1 MPTRAVNS
9 QGAAWDRPE
18 VLVNNWRS
26 EDTSLAGMR
35 EYNFDGLVGPT
46 HHYAGLSYGNLAS
59 THSRGQVGDPKSAAL
74 QGLEKAR
81 FLAKLGV
88 AQALLPPP
96 LRPNLRAL
104 RRLGFAGVSR
114 DVLPR
119 ALRVAPELL
128 ALTGSSSSM
137 WAANAAT
144 VAPSR
149 DTADGR
155 VHFTPANLSSM
166 FHRSLEAESTT
177 ATLRAIFADSE
188 RFVVHDPLPAGALFA
203 DEGAA
208 NHSRLATSQAVLH
221 VFGWGRAADTSA
233 SPRAF
238 PARQTREAS
247 VACARLHGLREDQLL
262 FLQQAPEGIDLGAF
276 HSDVLCVGNEQLLL
290 VHELCFAG
298 AAPLAEL
305 HARLGDEFELVVATN
320 AELPVADAVHA
331 YPFNS
336 QLVSL
341 PEGGMAIVAPEESRT
356 TASARAFLERVLAER
371 NAVRAVH
378 YVDVNGSMKNGG
390 GPACLRLRVPL
401 TEDEVLAIPARV
413 VLDDALYE
421 AVRAWIVRHYRE
433 SRGAFRSRR
442 SGIFRRESTR
452 AE

>member
-1 MPTRAVNS
+1 
-9 QGAAWDRPE
+9 
-18 VLVNNWRS
+18 
-26 EDTSLAGMR
+26 MR

-59 THSRGQVGDPKSAAL
+59 THSRGQAGDPRNAAL

-81 FLAKLGV
+81 FLAQLGV

-104 RRLGFAGVSR
+104 RRLGFAGASR

-128 ALTGSSSSM
+128 ALCGSSSAM

-188 RFVVHDPLPAGALFA
+188 RFVVHDPLPAGALFS

-208 NHSRLATSQAVLH
+208 NHTRLATSQGVLH
-221 VFGWGRAADTSA
+221 VFGWGRAADVSA

-247 VACARLHGLREDQLL
+247 AACARLHGLREDQLL
-262 FLQQAPEGIDLGAF
+262 LLQQAPEGIDLGAF
-276 HSDVLCVGNEQLLL
+276 HSDVLCVGNEGLLL
-290 VHELCFAG
+290 AHELCFAG
-298 AAPLAEL
+298 GLPHAEL
-305 HARLGDEFELVVATN
+305 SRRLGDEFELIVATN
-320 AELPVADAVHA
+320 AELPVTDAVHA

-341 PEGGMAIVAPEESRT
+341 PDGGMAIVAPEESL
-356 TASARAFLERVLAER
+356 ASPPARAFLERVLGER
-371 NAVRAVH
+371 NAVRALH

-401 TEDEVLAIPARV
+401 TTDEVQAITARV
-413 VLDDALYE
+413 VLDDALYQ
-421 AVRAWIVRHYRE
+421 AVRAWILRHYRDRVAPADLGDPE
-433 SRGAFRSRR
+433 FFDENRR
-442 SGIFRRESTR
+442 ALSELSAILNVPIDLYE
-452 AE
+452 

>member
-1 MPTRAVNS
+1 
-9 QGAAWDRPE
+9 
-18 VLVNNWRS
+18 
-26 EDTSLAGMR
+26 MR

-59 THSRGQVGDPKSAAL
+59 TLSRGQAGDPRNAAL

-81 FLAKLGV
+81 FLAQLGV

-104 RRLGFAGVSR
+104 HRLGFAGASR

-128 ALTGSSSSM
+128 ALCGSSSAM

-188 RFVVHDPLPAGALFA
+188 RFVVHDPLPAGALFS

-208 NHSRLATSQAVLH
+208 NHTRLATSQGVLH
-221 VFGWGRAADTSA
+221 VFGWGRAADISA

-247 VACARLHGLREDQLL
+247 AACARLHGLREDQLL

-276 HSDVLCVGNEQLLL
+276 HSDVLCVGNEGLLL
-290 VHELCFAG
+290 AHELSFAG
-298 AAPLAEL
+298 GLPRAEL
-305 HARLGDEFELVVATN
+305 SRRLGDEFELIVATN
-320 AELPVADAVHA
+320 AELPVTDAVHA

-341 PEGGMAIVAPEESRT
+341 PDGGMAIVAPEESL
-356 TASARAFLERVLAER
+356 ASPRARAFFERVLGER
-371 NAVRAVH
+371 NAVCALH

-401 TEDEVLAIPARV
+401 TTDEVQAIPARV
-413 VLDDALYE
+413 VLDDALYQ
-421 AVRAWIVRHYRE
+421 AVRAWILRHYRDRIAPADLGDPE
-433 SRGAFRSRR
+433 FFDENRR
-442 SGIFRRESTR
+442 ALSELSAILDVPIDLYE
-452 AE
+452 

>member
-1 MPTRAVNS
+1 
-9 QGAAWDRPE
+9 
-18 VLVNNWRS
+18 
-26 EDTSLAGMR
+26 MR

-46 HHYAGLSYGNLAS
+46 HHYAGLSHGNLAS
-59 THSRGQVGDPKSAAL
+59 RESGGQPGNPRSAAL

-81 FLAKLGV
+81 FLAGLGV
-88 AQALLPPP
+88 GQALLPPP
-96 LRPNLRAL
+96 LRPDLRAL
-104 RRLGFAGVSR
+104 RRLGFSGASR

-128 ALTGSSSSM
+128 ALTASSSSM

-166 FHRSLEAESTT
+166 FHRSLEAETTT
-177 ATLRAIFADSE
+177 ATLRAVFADSE
-188 RFVVHDPLPAGALFA
+188 HFVVHDALPAGALFA

-208 NHSRLATSQAVLH
+208 NHTRLETERGVLH
-221 VFGWGRAADTSA
+221 VFGWGRASHSKAG
-233 SPRAF
+233 PRAF

-262 FLQQAPEGIDLGAF
+262 LLQQAPEGIDAGAF
-276 HSDVLCVGNEQLLL
+276 HSDVLCVGNQELLL
-290 VHELCFAG
+290 MHELAFAG
-298 AAPLAEL
+298 HPASEL
-305 HARLGDEFELVVATN
+305 RARLGSELQLVLASDR
-320 AELPVADAVHA
+320 ELPVRDAVHA

-356 TASARAFLERVLAER
+356 SKTASAFLERVLSED

-401 TEDEVLAIPARV
+401 TSDEVAAISARV
-413 VLDDALYE
+413 LLDDSLYV
-421 AVRAWIVRHYRE
+421 AARGWIEKHYRDRVAPADLGDPE
-433 SRGAFRSRR
+433 FFEENRHALSEL
-442 SGIFRRESTR
+442 SGILGVPIDLYD
-452 AE
+452 

>member
-1 MPTRAVNS
+1 
-9 QGAAWDRPE
+9 
-18 VLVNNWRS
+18 
-26 EDTSLAGMR
+26 MR

-59 THSRGQVGDPKSAAL
+59 AQSRGQVGDPRNAAL

-81 FLAKLGV
+81 FLSKLGV

-177 ATLRAIFADSE
+177 ATLRAIFADNE

-208 NHSRLATSQAVLH
+208 NHTRLATSRAVLH
-221 VFGWGRAADTSA
+221 VFGWGRAADESA

-262 FLQQAPEGIDLGAF
+262 FLQQAPEGIDRGAF

-290 VHELCFAG
+290 VHELAFVG

-305 HARLGDEFELVVATN
+305 RSRLGDEFELVVATN

-341 PEGGMAIVAPEESRT
+341 PGGGMAIVAPEESLAT
-356 TASARAFLERVLAER
+356 PSARAFLERVLAER
-371 NAVRAVH
+371 NVVRAVH

-401 TEDEVLAIPARV
+401 TEDEALAMRARV

-421 AVRAWIVRHYRE
+421 AVRAWILRHYRDRVSPADLGDPE
-433 SRGAFRSRR
+433 FFDENRR
-442 SGIFRRESTR
+442 ALGELATILDVPIDLYE
-452 AE
+452 

>member
-1 MPTRAVNS
+1 
-9 QGAAWDRPE
+9 
-18 VLVNNWRS
+18 
-26 EDTSLAGMR
+26 MR

-59 THSRGQVGDPKSAAL
+59 SLSRGQAGDPRSAAL

-81 FLAKLGV
+81 FLQKLGV
-88 AQALLPPP
+88 AQAILPPP

-188 RFVVHDPLPAGALFA
+188 RFVVHDPLPSGALFA

-221 VFGWGRAADTSA
+221 VFGWGRASDQAA
-233 SPRAF
+233 SPRVF

-247 VACARLHGLREDQLL
+247 EATARLHGLREDQLL

-290 VHELCFAG
+290 VHELAFAG

-305 HARLGDEFELVVATN
+305 RARLGDEFELVVATN
-320 AELPVADAVHA
+320 AELPVADAVRA

-341 PEGGMAIVAPEESRT
+341 PEGGMAIVAPEESRN
-356 TASARAFLERVLAER
+356 TATARAFLERVLREN

-401 TEDEVLAIPARV
+401 SEDEVLAISARV

-421 AVRAWIVRHYRE
+421 ALRAWILRHYRDRVAPADLGDPE
-433 SRGAFRSRR
+433 FFDENRR
-442 SGIFRRESTR
+442 ALSELSALLNVPIDLYE
-452 AE
+452 

>member
-1 MPTRAVNS
+1 
-9 QGAAWDRPE
+9 
-18 VLVNNWRS
+18 
-26 EDTSLAGMR
+26 MR

-59 THSRGQVGDPKSAAL
+59 ALSRGQAGDPRNAAL

-81 FLAKLGV
+81 LLAKLGV

-104 RRLGFAGVSR
+104 RRLGFAGASR

-144 VAPSR
+144 VAPSS

-188 RFVVHDPLPAGALFA
+188 RFVVHDPLPASALFA

-208 NHSRLATSQAVLH
+208 NHSRLATSQGVLH
-221 VFGWGRAADTSA
+221 LFGWGRAADASA
-233 SPRAF
+233 APSAF

-247 VACARLHGLREDQLL
+247 EACARLHGLREDQLL
-262 FLQQAPEGIDLGAF
+262 LLQQSPEGIDLGAF
-276 HSDVLCVGNEQLLL
+276 HSDVLCVANEQLLL
-290 VHELCFAG
+290 VHELAFAG
-298 AAPLAEL
+298 GPPLSEL
-305 HARLGDEFELVVATN
+305 RTRLGDEFQLVLATSD
-320 AELPVADAVHA
+320 ELPVADAVHA

-341 PEGGMAIVAPEESRT
+341 PEGGMAIIAPEESRAT
-356 TASARAFLERVLAER
+356 PTARAFLERVLAEQ

-421 AVRAWIVRHYRE
+421 AVRAWILRHYRDRVTPADLGDPE
-433 SRGAFRSRR
+433 FFDENRR
-442 SGIFRRESTR
+442 AL
-452 AE
+452 AELSVILNLPIDLYE

>member
-1 MPTRAVNS
+1 
-9 QGAAWDRPE
+9 
-18 VLVNNWRS
+18 
-26 EDTSLAGMR
+26 MR

-46 HHYAGLSYGNLAS
+46 HHYAGLSQGNLAS
-59 THSRGQVGDPKSAAL
+59 VRHRGQPGDPLNAAL

-88 AQALLPPP
+88 GQALLPPP

-104 RRLGFAGVSR
+104 HRLGFSGASR

-119 ALRVAPELL
+119 VLRVAPELL
-128 ALTGSSSSM
+128 ALVGSSSAM

-144 VAPSR
+144 VAPSC

-166 FHRSLEAESTT
+166 FHRSIEVEATT
-177 ATLRAIFADSE
+177 ATLRAIFADTE
-188 RFVVHDPLPAGALFA
+188 RFVVHDALPAGSLFA

-208 NHSRLATSQAVLH
+208 NHTRLATAQRVLH
-221 VFGWGRAADTSA
+221 VFGWGRTADE
-233 SPRAF
+233 PVGPQAF
-238 PARQTREAS
+238 PARQAREAS

-262 FLQQAPEGIDLGAF
+262 FLQQAPEGIDAGAF

-290 VHELCFAG
+290 LHELAFV
-298 AAPLAEL
+298 AAPTLRSEL
-305 HARLGDEFELVVATN
+305 QRLLGDELELVVASN
-320 AELPVADAVHA
+320 QELPVNEAVSA

-336 QLVSL
+336 QLVTL
-341 PEGGMAIVAPEESRT
+341 TDGGMAIIAPEESR
-356 TASARAFLERVLAER
+356 ASPAARAFLERVLSEP

-401 TEDEVLAIPARV
+401 TQEELGAIPAHV
-413 VLDDALYE
+413 LLDDTLYE
-421 AVRAWIVRHYRE
+421 AVRAWIRRHYRDRVAPADLGDPDFFE
-433 SRGAFRSRR
+433 
-442 SGIFRRESTR
+442 ENQR
-452 AE
+452 ALSDLATILNLPIDLYE